1 MNEKKDTKRLPE
13 DAEARLSEGLALV
26 LSALPELI
34 LRWLKAK

>member
-1 MNEKKDTKRLPE
+1 MNEKKDTKHLPE
-13 DAEARLSEGLALV
+13 DAETRLSEGLALV

>member
-1 MNEKKDTKRLPE
+1 MKANKDTKRLPD
-13 DAEARLSEGLALV
+13 DAETRLSEGLALV

>member
-1 MNEKKDTKRLPE
+1 MNDKKDSKRLPQDVE
-13 DAEARLSEGLALV
+13 TRLSEGLALV

>member
-1 MNEKKDTKRLPE
+1 MNDKKDNKRLPE
-13 DAEARLSEGLALV
+13 DAETRLSEGLALV